1 MDQAIKSL
9 NISVRG
15 FKKGLQQQF
24 VAAMS
29 TVLGSLQP
37 QYGRIIIWN
46 FITISRIVMKL
57 QTRLQFK
64 ALIPLNRPSAICLMF
79 VLNKLLCQRKL
90 ITCNN
95 QQMQVFCSMK
105 LKLSN
110 QSENHTVDVG
120 RIGKA
125 LNKLQFKQKPLLPII
140 WIFVY
145 VLWPEEIATII
156 SRIYP
161 TEPKMTL
168 FS

>member
-1 MDQAIKSL
+1 MGQAIKSL

-64 ALIPLNRPSAICLMF
+64 ALIPLNWPSVICW
-79 VLNKLLCQRKL
+79 
-90 ITCNN
+90 I
-95 QQMQVFCSMK
+95 
-105 LKLSN
+105 
-110 QSENHTVDVG
+110 
-120 RIGKA
+120 KA
-125 LNKLQFKQKPLLPII
+125 K
-140 WIFVY
+140 Y
-145 VLWPEEIATII
+145 A
-156 SRIYP
+156 
-161 TEPKMTL
+161 
-168 FS
+168 